1 MNIIKKTKKGLL
13 KGYQKKSLVKGIK
26 MILRK
31 KKTKSENMECQYKHE
46 RFKNCPKDK
55 KLRLIEYKKDITL

>member
-55 KLRLIEYKKDITL
+55 N